1 MSAPVGAPSQR
12 RCYIGLDPVLG
23 SPSVACLERLGRPFL
38 ACQLSFWPADPYAKA
53 SVKVLPIP
61 ALRIQEPG
69 AHLPHGWAFLRLGF
83 RPFYLGAALFA
94 TLAVPAWVLTLL
106 GYLVWTPAMAPLLWH
121 AHEMLYGFVGAVV
134 IGFLMTAGKA
144 WTGLA
149 TPRGAHLGALAA
161 LWLAARL
168 AALGAPYLL
177 YAALDVALL
186 PLVAAVLLRLLL
198 RAGNHRNLP
207 LAGLLLLM
215 ALANAAFHGAVL
227 GWLDAAPLSALHA
240 MLALV
245 VVLEC
250 VMAGRV
256 IPGFTMGA
264 LPGVKITPLPW
275 LERSVLAHT
284 AAGLGMWLFAPAV
297 LAPVTALVL
306 AGAAV
311 LHLARQWR
319 WSPWATAARPMVWVL
334 QVAYLWFALGLGLLA
349 LAQLGLVGA
358 SAGIHSLAV
367 GATAGLVLG
376 MMTRTARGHTG
387 RLVQAGPRE
396 VAAFALLIAA
406 ALCRV
411 VWPLVMP
418 EQLVGA
424 LLCAALAWAGAFGL
438 YGLTYGPWLLQ
449 TRLDGRDG

>member
-1 MSAPVGAPSQR
+1 
-12 RCYIGLDPVLG
+12 
-23 SPSVACLERLGRPFL
+23 
-38 ACQLSFWPADPYAKA
+38 
-53 SVKVLPIP
+53 VKVRTLQ
-61 ALRIQEPG
+61 ALNIQEPG
-69 AHLPHGWAFLRLGF
+69 ANLPRGRPFFRLGF

-94 TLAVPAWVLTLL
+94 TLAVPVWVLTLL
-106 GYLVWTPAMAPLLWH
+106 GYLAWTPALAPLLWH

-149 TPRGAHLGALAA
+149 TPRGAPLAA
-161 LWLAARL
+161 LAGLWLSARL

-177 YAALDVALL
+177 YAVLDLSLL
-186 PLVAAVLLRLLL
+186 PIVAAVLGSLLL

-215 ALANAAFHGAVL
+215 SLANATFHGAVL
-227 GWLDAAPLSALHA
+227 GWLDWAPLSALHA

-256 IPGFTMGA
+256 IPGFTMAA
-264 LPGVKITPLPW
+264 LPGVQIKPLPW
-275 LERSVLAHT
+275 LERSVLANT
-284 AAGLGMWLFAPAV
+284 AAGLGLWLFAPSG
-297 LAPVTALVL
+297 LAPVSAMVL
-306 AGAAV
+306 AGAAA

-319 WSPWATAARPMVWVL
+319 WSPWATLRRPMVWVL
-334 QVAYLWFALGLGLLA
+334 QVAYLWFAIGLCLLA
-349 LAQLGLVGA
+349 LAQLGLMGQ

-367 GATAGLVLG
+367 GATATLVLG

-387 RLVQAGPRE
+387 RPIQAGSLE
-396 VAAFALLIAA
+396 MGAFALLIAA

-411 VWPLVMP
+411 AWPLAMP
-418 EQLVGA
+418 SHQAWA
-424 LLCAALAWAGAFGL
+424 LLCAATAWAGAFGI

-449 TRLDGRDG
+449 ARVDGRDG

>member
-1 MSAPVGAPSQR
+1 M
-12 RCYIGLDPVLG
+12 
-23 SPSVACLERLGRPFL
+23 
-38 ACQLSFWPADPYAKA
+38 
-53 SVKVLPIP
+53 KVLPIP

-69 AHLPHGWAFLRLGF
+69 AHRPHGWAFLRLGF

-106 GYLVWTPAMAPLLWH
+106 GYLAWTPAMAPLLWH
-121 AHEMLYGFVGAVV
+121 AHEMLYGFVSAVV

-149 TPRGAHLGALAA
+149 TPRGTHLGALAG

-177 YAALDVALL
+177 YAVLDVALL
-186 PLVAAVLLRLLL
+186 PLVAAVLVRLLL

-227 GWLDAAPLSALHA
+227 GWLDWAPLSALHA

-264 LPGVKITPLPW
+264 LADVKITPLPW

-284 AAGLGMWLFAPAV
+284 VAGLGLWLFAPVV

-306 AGAAV
+306 AGAAI

-334 QVAYLWFALGLGLLA
+334 QVAYAWFALGLGLLS

-358 SAGIHSLAV
+358 WAGIHSLAV

-396 VAAFALLIAA
+396 IAAFALLIAA

-418 EQLVGA
+418 EQLVWA
-424 LLCAALAWAGAFGL
+424 LVWAALAWAGAFGL
-438 YGLTYGPWLLQ
+438 YAWTYGPWLLQ
-449 TRLDGRDG
+449 TRMDGRDG